1 MSEYKEAHSISKII
15 GAPPG
20 YVGYESTN
28 TVFEKIRNKPNCV
41 LILDEIDKAHSDVLN
56 LLFQILD
63 DSKAKDSKGKEI
75 SFKNVIIIM
84 TSNIGSE
91 IIDVGFIKNKQKK
104 LEVSREFF
112 SKPLINRIDDT
123 IFFNPLNITDIEKIV
138 LQKMKK
144 LKNKYSKKGLSII
157 YDDSNI
163 KSIIEKSEYE
173 DFGARKIDKIIRD
186 EIENYILEE
195 YLNGKTII
203 NITSI
208 NKLVL
213 N

>member
-1 MSEYKEAHSISKII
+1 MRGNGKLIGFLIGIIFVLATIVVAYVYKDDI
-15 GAPPG
+15 
-20 YVGYESTN
+20 VG
-28 TVFEKIRNKPNCV
+28 C
-41 LILDEIDKAHSDVLN
+41 L
-56 LLFQILD
+56 
-63 DSKAKDSKGKEI
+63 
-75 SFKNVIIIM
+75 
-84 TSNIGSE
+84 
-91 IIDVGFIKNKQKK
+91 
-104 LEVSREFF
+104 
-112 SKPLINRIDDT
+112 
-123 IFFNPLNITDIEKIV
+123 
-138 LQKMKK
+138 KK

-186 EIENYILEE
+186 EIENYIIEE

>member
-1 MSEYKEAHSISKII
+1 
-15 GAPPG
+15 
-20 YVGYESTN
+20 
-28 TVFEKIRNKPNCV
+28 
-41 LILDEIDKAHSDVLN
+41 
-56 LLFQILD
+56 
-63 DSKAKDSKGKEI
+63 
-75 SFKNVIIIM
+75 
-84 TSNIGSE
+84 
-91 IIDVGFIKNKQKK
+91 
-104 LEVSREFF
+104 
-112 SKPLINRIDDT
+112 
-123 IFFNPLNITDIEKIV
+123 
-138 LQKMKK
+138 MKK

-186 EIENYILEE
+186 EIENYIIEE

-203 NITSI
+203 NITLI